1 MMSAMKF
8 QHEVSYAASPDR
20 VFEMLA
26 DPAFREAAVAA
37 QGVVSA
43 EVDLQRTAAGGFS
56 LTVDQIQ
63 RTDDLPSFA
72 RSITGDTTRAIQR
85 EEWADTTGGTLKIE
99 APGKPSAVSG
109 TVTLR
114 PEGSGTVE
122 IVELDVHIKVPL
134 VGGKLEKLLADR
146 IRAGIDAEHGV
157 GVAWLEGNR

>member
-1 MMSAMKF
+1 MMCAMKL

-43 EVDLQRTAAGGFS
+43 EVELTRTGGGFS

-63 RTDDLPSFA
+63 KTDDLPSFA
-72 RSITGDTTRAIQR
+72 RSITGDTTRVVQS

-99 APGKPSAVSG
+99 SPGKPTGVNG

-114 PEGSGTVE
+114 PEGSRTLE
-122 IVELDVHIKVPL
+122 IVELDIAVKVPL
-134 VGGKLEKLLADR
+134 IGGKLEKLLADK

-157 GVAWLEGNR
+157 GMAWLEGNR